1 MRGVSCIPRA
11 RANSARPAASC
22 WLPNPSPSI
31 TANRPA
37 PLGEGY
43 ALNRFGNDGC
53 WVFSRV
59 AKVTAS
65 ALVVALATQIHHV
78 GRGTVPVRPWKICT
92 AAECSCH
99 APSSPCGW
107 AWAIPTIDNDAT
119 LVGAAF
125 ARAKLNTAGAANALA
140 APAVLSLAL
149 ANAAPTKVA
158 SLSIVG
164 IAHAQ
169 PHGELGAW
177 QEHSAAVQIFQGL
190 TGTVPRPTWWIWVA
204 SATTSADAVTLA
216 TRLNTQH
223 PSLPKRFKAYPSPS
237 GAGLFAVMLGD
248 GFGSQ
253 QEAAGLAELA
263 RARGMQETPR
273 IVEVRDRT
281 PAR

>member
-1 MRGVSCIPRA
+1 MSDTAPSRLGTLSRDHIVIA
-11 RANSARPAASC
+11 MVAAAVPVIVALYKFDIDAFPYYTSHQ
-22 WLPNPSPSI
+22 LI
-31 TANRPA
+31 GYGIRT
-37 PLGEGY
+37 LGP
-43 ALNRFGNDGC
+43 F
-53 WVFSRV
+53 
-59 AKVTAS
+59 AS
-65 ALVVALATQIHHV
+65 AL
-78 GRGTVPVRPWKICT
+78 
-92 AAECSCH
+92 
-99 APSSPCGW
+99 
-107 AWAIPTIDNDAT
+107 
-119 LVGAAF
+119 LVLWIYYPNETD
-125 ARAKLNTAGAANALA
+125 RKKLFTNALA